1 MAMSS
6 GSVRPAGEVLRLR
19 NFTMIENIRRSEDSA
34 WRERVERQQVQTRLG
49 PLFGDSAN
57 PLELMFEYA
66 RNHNE
71 ALPEP
76 DR

>member
-1 MAMSS
+1 
-6 GSVRPAGEVLRLR
+6 
-19 NFTMIENIRRSEDSA
+19 MIENIRRSEDPA

-49 PLFGDSAN
+49 PLFGDSAD

-66 RNHNE
+66 RTLKE
-71 ALPEP
+71 ALPES